1 MPRGT
6 PPRTETRAITRM
18 QRGLEERLSWWN
30 RLFELPLG
38 WSVIALVGCTWLLAP
53 TVGIL
58 LPEWQDGEVATSDVT
73 IPKDIALPDEAT
85 TEAVR
90 QEARTAVLPVY
101 DFEPRVQMEESGQ
114 LAELFAQCRALR
126 SNEQLTTDA
135 LAGVANLVLDQAML
149 GILVSAEC
157 NHGLEQALLDVVN
170 QVYRARI
177 IDDKRAL
184 EKRAE
189 RGFAVRNLVSG
200 TERTFGLTDLVG
212 TVDLRSELDPAVRA
226 RLMEHEAVSR
236 RWIKP
241 LAQLLSDNLEPNL
254 VFSRAETAARVE
266 NVAARV
272 IPRSQVFRRGQV
284 LIRRGDTV
292 SPTVARTLRV
302 LNSQRQDL
310 GLYTRTAGIALLT
323 TLMILGWWRIP
334 TRFSGI
340 DSATNR
346 SLVFLL
352 LVLFLGLDRL
362 VLFVATAVSQHSQDS
377 VLASAS
383 ALHWLLPN
391 AAGPLTVL
399 LLLGPQAAILFAV
412 CMAMMVGILLGGDF
426 AFVVYAL
433 VCGLLG
439 VFVAQ
444 QIKDRTGLTR
454 VGTLVGLGG
463 VLVLA
468 ILEVFTGFPNS
479 FRAVATSAVWAF
491 LAGPLAVA
499 VVTFILP
506 HLERLFGVTTDLR
519 LLELS
524 NQNLPLLKRLSL
536 QAPGTY
542 QHSLA
547 VGNLAEVGAD
557 AVGANSLLLRV
568 CAYYHDVGKLV
579 KPEYFVENQRGVNP
593 HDSLSPSMS
602 VLVIKSH
609 VKEGLEMAR
618 KEKLPLPIRQAI
630 ATHHG
635 TKMIRYFFT
644 KAQALAGVDGGEVRE
659 GNFRYPGP
667 KPHTKELGILLL
679 ADAVEAA
686 ARTIDSP
693 SPSKIQAMISRIFA
707 DTLEDGQ
714 LDDSALTFSELD
726 KIAQAFMWVLTNMY
740 HHRIDYPGFDFNRR
754 QSKRDSGPIH
764 LAPKTV
770 TAHR

>member
-1 MPRGT
+1 
-6 PPRTETRAITRM
+6 
-18 QRGLEERLSWWN
+18 
-30 RLFELPLG
+30 
-38 WSVIALVGCTWLLAP
+38 
-53 TVGIL
+53 
-58 LPEWQDGEVATSDVT
+58 
-73 IPKDIALPDEAT
+73 
-85 TEAVR
+85 
-90 QEARTAVLPVY
+90 
-101 DFEPRVQMEESGQ
+101 
-114 LAELFAQCRALR
+114 
-126 SNEQLTTDA
+126 
-135 LAGVANLVLDQAML
+135 
-149 GILVSAEC
+149 
-157 NHGLEQALLDVVN
+157 
-170 QVYRARI
+170 
-177 IDDKRAL
+177 
-184 EKRAE
+184 
-189 RGFAVRNLVSG
+189 
-200 TERTFGLTDLVG
+200 
-212 TVDLRSELDPAVRA
+212 
-226 RLMEHEAVSR
+226 
-236 RWIKP
+236 
-241 LAQLLSDNLEPNL
+241 
-254 VFSRAETAARVE
+254 
-266 NVAARV
+266 
-272 IPRSQVFRRGQV
+272 
-284 LIRRGDTV
+284 
-292 SPTVARTLRV
+292 
-302 LNSQRQDL
+302 
-310 GLYTRTAGIALLT
+310 
-323 TLMILGWWRIP
+323 
-334 TRFSGI
+334 
-340 DSATNR
+340 
-346 SLVFLL
+346 
-352 LVLFLGLDRL
+352 
-362 VLFVATAVSQHSQDS
+362 
-377 VLASAS
+377 
-383 ALHWLLPN
+383 
-391 AAGPLTVL
+391 
-399 LLLGPQAAILFAV
+399 
-412 CMAMMVGILLGGDF
+412 MMVGLLLGGDF
-426 AFVVYAL
+426 VFVVYAL
-433 VCGLLG
+433 VSGLIG

-463 VLVLA
+463 VGVLA
-468 ILEVFTGFPNS
+468 ILEVFMGFPNS
-479 FRAVATSAVWAF
+479 LRALATSAVWAF

-499 VVTFILP
+499 LVTFILP

-568 CAYYHDVGKLV
+568 CAYYHDIGKLV

-644 KAQALAGVDGGEVRE
+644 KAQALAGVDGSDVRE
-659 GNFRYPGP
+659 ANFRYPGP

-726 KIAQAFMWVLTNMY
+726 KIAQAFMWVITNMY

-764 LAPKTV
+764 LASKAV
-770 TAHR
+770 TADR